1 MPPTLEKKKSKAK
14 RSEPITDNY
23 SKIQKQKQKQQ
34 KQEQTVIVNIN
45 KGKRGGQRS
54 SIEKPKE
61 QPKQSSI
68 PSTFGITP
76 LQVQNQIS
84 EYIKLFNKDLYAKI
98 EQSIKTKDPVINSL
112 DEPVSISKQA
122 VKELKRIPT
131 PLEKISSPP
140 TLDNFIKNQ
149 EELNKPLT
157 IGEPTILPDVTTLD
171 EPESISLDEEPVEE
185 TKSEETVET
194 LKKVEPTPDLFE
206 ILATPPTS
214 APPSPVQLGSPKRVA
229 SPIQLG
235 VPVEPSPIIK
245 KRGRPPL
252 SDEEK
257 VRRAIEI
264 ETLRRPVGRPGF
276 AKIVNKPIIDEEK
289 VRREIELEALKRPG
303 KNEMR
308 ARLDNRFTGI
318 EEAIPKP
325 APQRRASLNLG
336 RPIGTSM

>member
-14 RSEPITDNY
+14 RREPITDNY

-45 KGKRGGQRS
+45 KGKRGGGQRS

-61 QPKQSSI
+61 QKEQPKPVQ
-68 PSTFGITP
+68 FGMNP

-84 EYIKLFNKDLYAKI
+84 EYIKMFNKDLYAKI
-98 EQSIKTKDPVINSL
+98 EQAIKTKDPVINSL

-131 PLEKISSPP
+131 PLETIPQPP

-157 IGEPTILPDVTTLD
+157 IGEPTQLDDITTLE
-171 EPESISLDEEPVEE
+171 EPESISLDEESEE
-185 TKSEETVET
+185 TKTEETVET

-206 ILATPPTS
+206 ILATPP
-214 APPSPVQLGSPKRVA
+214 APQSPVQLGSPSPKRNA

-235 VPVEPSPIIK
+235 VSVEPSPIIK

-252 SDEEK
+252 SDEQK

-276 AKIVNKPIIDEEK
+276 SQIVNRPIIDEEK
-289 VRREIELEALKRPG
+289 VRREIELEARKRPE
-303 KNEMR
+303 KNELR
-308 ARLDNRFTGI
+308 ARLDNRYI
-318 EEAIPKP
+318 EEAPVKP

>member
-1 MPPTLEKKKSKAK
+1 MPSTLEKKKSKAK
-14 RSEPITDNY
+14 RKGEPIPDFI
-23 SKIQKQKQKQQ
+23 SKAGRIKQKQQ
-34 KQEQTVIVNIN
+34 QTVIVNIN
-45 KGKRGGQRS
+45 KQKRGERGRS

-61 QPKQSSI
+61 KEQPKTTNMFSFSMPQ
-68 PSTFGITP
+68 T
-76 LQVQNQIS
+76 QNPIG
-84 EYIKLFNKDLYAKI
+84 EYIKMFNKDLYAKI
-98 EQSIKTKDPVINSL
+98 EQAIKTKDPVINSL

-131 PLEKISSPP
+131 PLETIPQPP

-157 IGEPTILPDVTTLD
+157 IGEPTQLDDITTLE
-171 EPESISLDEEPVEE
+171 EPESISLDEEPEE
-185 TKSEETVET
+185 TKTEETVES

-206 ILATPPTS
+206 ILATPPPS
-214 APPSPVQLGSPKRVA
+214 APQSPVQLGSPSPKRDA

-252 SDEEK
+252 SDEQK

-276 AKIVNKPIIDEEK
+276 SQIVNRPIIDEEK
-289 VRREIELEALKRPG
+289 VRREIELEARKRPE
-303 KNEMR
+303 KNELR
-308 ARLDNRFTGI
+308 ARLDNRYI
-318 EEAIPKP
+318 EEAPVKP